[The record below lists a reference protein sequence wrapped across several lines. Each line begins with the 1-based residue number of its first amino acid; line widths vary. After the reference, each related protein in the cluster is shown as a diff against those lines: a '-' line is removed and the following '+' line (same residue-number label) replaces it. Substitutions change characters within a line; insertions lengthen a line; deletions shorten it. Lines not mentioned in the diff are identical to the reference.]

1 MLHVLLAALAD
12 NRGWSDEAL
21 TDATGT
27 LGNVVLMHLLMD
39 GLSIQP
45 CEPTFI
51 TARDAIIQ
59 ADQNRYNG
67 DHFCIIWRVFASRG
81 LGFGAAED
89 NVNEYSV
96 PPGC

>member
-1 MLHVLLAALAD
+1 MLHNLLASLAD
-12 NRGWSDEAL
+12 NRGWSETAL
-21 TDATGT
+21 TDATGD
-27 LGNVVLMHLLMD
+27 LGNVVFMHLVVD

-45 CEPTFI
+45 CEPTFV